1 MYTKVSSA
9 MCGMDPDLPTPESV
23 EDMKLYE
30 AAIFQVSIEMQ
41 SFLGSALTAA
51 ASTND
56 VVCEWWCPSAHGMM

>member
-1 MYTKVSSA
+1 
-9 MCGMDPDLPTPESV
+9 MDPDLPAPESV

-51 ASTND
+51 TSTND
-56 VVCEWWCPSAHGMM
+56 VVCEWWYPSAHGMM